1 MSAKMISVDKV
12 CANLRNEGRRV
23 TPQRRV
29 IVEVLMDNGAH
40 LTAEEVL
47 RRARRELPDLSPATV
62 YNTLHELAA
71 LGMLQELDLGLGLEQ
86 RRYDVATEE
95 HDHLVC
101 LGCGRVEDVP
111 RRNGLKASLRED
123 HDFQV
128 IDRRV
133 IYLGYCPACASERE
147 TVPRAEGAMDT
158 AAS

>member
-1 MSAKMISVDKV
+1 
-12 CANLRNEGRRV
+12 
-23 TPQRRV
+23 
-29 IVEVLMDNGAH
+29 
-40 LTAEEVL
+40 
-47 RRARRELPDLSPATV
+47 
-62 YNTLHELAA
+62 
-71 LGMLQELDLGLGLEQ
+71 LGLEQ